1 MVQKDERL
9 TGSTG
14 VPHDLVL
21 KPVTLNHFSGH
32 AHPVSATAVFITF
45 YSVHSQAAPR
55 TPEDGPWRLL
65 RTGVS
70 KASEKTKGAIRAG
83 RSA

>member
-1 MVQKDERL
+1 MVQKDERRA
-9 TGSTG
+9 SSPG
-14 VPHDLVL
+14 VPHDLIL
-21 KPVTLNHFSGH
+21 KPVTLNHRSGH
-32 AHPVSATAVFITF
+32 AHPVPATPVFITF
-45 YSVHSQAAPR
+45 YSVQSQAAPR
-55 TPEDGPWRLL
+55 TPEDGPWQHW